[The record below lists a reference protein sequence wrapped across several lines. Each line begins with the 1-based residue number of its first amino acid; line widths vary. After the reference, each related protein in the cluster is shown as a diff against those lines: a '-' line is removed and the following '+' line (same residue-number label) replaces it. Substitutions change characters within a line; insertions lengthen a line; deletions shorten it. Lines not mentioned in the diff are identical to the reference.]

1 MFLLEKLPRQE
12 EVILVEESKLLMTK
26 KRIESKITKA
36 LSEKNPP
43 DTEQIVR
50 EHEPFCA
57 CVQCYPL
64 GMISKLI

>member
-12 EVILVEESKLLMTK
+12 EVIFVEESKLLMTK
-26 KRIESKITKA
+26 KRIENKISKA

>member
-12 EVILVEESKLLMTK
+12 EVVLVKESKLKATK
-26 KRIESKITKA
+26 KRIEKEITKS
-36 LSEKNPP
+36 LSEKNPV
-43 DTEQIVR
+43 DLETRLE
-50 EHEPFCA
+50 ECEPFCA

>member
-26 KRIESKITKA
+26 KRIENKITKA
-36 LSEKNPP
+36 LSGKNPP
-43 DTEQIVR
+43 DTEQIVGD
-50 EHEPFCA
+50 HEPFCA

>member
-12 EVILVEESKLLMTK
+12 EVILVKESKLLITK
-26 KRIESKITKA
+26 KRIENKIRQE
-36 LSEKNPP
+36 LSAKNPP
-43 DTEQIVR
+43 DIEAR
-50 EHEPFCA
+50 LGECEPFCA